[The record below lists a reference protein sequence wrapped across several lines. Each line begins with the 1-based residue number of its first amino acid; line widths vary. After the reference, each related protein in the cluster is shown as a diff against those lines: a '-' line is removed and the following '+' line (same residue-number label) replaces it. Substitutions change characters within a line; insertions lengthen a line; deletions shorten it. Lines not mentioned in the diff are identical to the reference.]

1 MSSMSSYSTVTAL
14 LACHICM
21 TLHLMC
27 QVQQWLHQMLSLQ
40 ESRLSQEVENLIIQ
54 NRKVKGQT
62 QSDRMCWLH
71 FLFADSK
78 SFSVCLLSLIHNPF
92 LVIASSNLN
101 QRMVVVLIIFKQR
114 LCSLLVTH
122 WGSRTLPI
130 KTKVNKWDLMK
141 WQLTPVLLPG
151 KSQGHRSLVG
161 YSPCSRKELDMT
173 EQPH

>member
-101 QRMVVVLIIFKQR
+101 QRMVVVLFHFQTKTLLSACDTLGIKNSSNKNKSKQMGPNEMATHSSTLAWKIPRTQEPGR
-114 LCSLLVTH
+114 LQSM
-122 WGSRTLPI
+122 R
-130 KTKVNKWDLMK
+130 
-141 WQLTPVLLPG
+141 
-151 KSQGHRSLVG
+151 SQRVGH
-161 YSPCSRKELDMT
+161 D
-173 EQPH
+173 